1 MTWLFGHGNAPR
13 APVLV
18 ALLVLLNALLLRA
31 IDPEALVR
39 LRDLSFDAYQRIKPR
54 EVPADLPVR
63 IVDIDEAALAEYGQW
78 PWPRDTVARLVN
90 RLREQGAAVIAFD
103 VVFAE
108 ADRHSPAAIASNLPE
123 EIRNSDVRRT
133 LESLPNYDEVL
144 AEAMARAN
152 VVTGFAFDPNAK
164 GKAPRRMWG
173 VANNTG
179 EKDAK
184 MVPELIRQ
192 FIPQQTGVVITLPI
206 LEQSAKGNGSV
217 TPVVEGAIVRRV
229 PMLFRLAGQRD
240 EDLYP
245 ALSAEAVRVAQG
257 ASTYLVKWS
266 GAQGFEAF
274 GERTG
279 VGSIRVGQLTID
291 TDAYGRMALYD
302 SGYQPSRF
310 VSAKD
315 VMKRRVP
322 ADKIDGQIVFIGTS
336 AVGLK
341 DLRNTPTQ
349 DSVAG
354 VEIHAQIVEQML
366 TQTFLERPDYADGAE
381 FLYLAAIGLA
391 FVLLLPRLS
400 AGVMALVAVGF
411 IGIGIVVPWIAF
423 AQIRLLFDPIYPP
436 ATLALIY
443 VSGSALS
450 FMRAE
455 RDRREIRGAFNLYL
469 SPDQVEAVVRNPDL
483 LKLGGEQ
490 REITVMFTDV
500 RGFTRISE
508 QFDPQGLTR
517 FMNRFLTPMTDM
529 IQARSGTIDKYMG
542 DAIMAFWNAPLTI
555 EAHAS
560 RACEAALAMQARLV
574 TLNEEWKAEAE
585 GEGRHHI
592 PVNIGV
598 GLNTGHASVGNFGS
612 EQRLTY
618 SCLGDAVNLAS
629 RLEGQCKTY
638 VVGIVIGD
646 GTAKQVPS
654 LATLELDLIM
664 VKGKTEPERMFGLLG
679 DATVAQ
685 SATYRELTER
695 QGEFLALYRAGK
707 FAEALALIDGLN
719 GMAANLGWKQG
730 YYEMMRTRIQE
741 LIHEPP
747 ADWNGVYVAKE
758 K

>member
-1 MTWLFGHGNAPR
+1 
-13 APVLV
+13 
-18 ALLVLLNALLLRA
+18 
-31 IDPEALVR
+31 
-39 LRDLSFDAYQRIKPR
+39 
-54 EVPADLPVR
+54 
-63 IVDIDEAALAEYGQW
+63 
-78 PWPRDTVARLVN
+78 
-90 RLREQGAAVIAFD
+90 
-103 VVFAE
+103 
-108 ADRHSPAAIASNLPE
+108 
-123 EIRNSDVRRT
+123 
-133 LESLPNYDEVL
+133 
-144 AEAMARAN
+144 
-152 VVTGFAFDPNAK
+152 
-164 GKAPRRMWG
+164 
-173 VANNTG
+173 
-179 EKDAK
+179 
-184 MVPELIRQ
+184 
-192 FIPQQTGVVITLPI
+192 
-206 LEQSAKGNGSV
+206 
-217 TPVVEGAIVRRV
+217 
-229 PMLFRLAGQRD
+229 
-240 EDLYP
+240 
-245 ALSAEAVRVAQG
+245 
-257 ASTYLVKWS
+257 
-266 GAQGFEAF
+266 
-274 GERTG
+274 
-279 VGSIRVGQLTID
+279 
-291 TDAYGRMALYD
+291 
-302 SGYQPSRF
+302 
-310 VSAKD
+310 
-315 VMKRRVP
+315 
-322 ADKIDGQIVFIGTS
+322 
-336 AVGLK
+336 
-341 DLRNTPTQ
+341 
-349 DSVAG
+349 
-354 VEIHAQIVEQML
+354 
-366 TQTFLERPDYADGAE
+366 
-381 FLYLAAIGLA
+381 
-391 FVLLLPRLS
+391 
-400 AGVMALVAVGF
+400 VAVGF

-469 SPDQVEAVVRNPDL
+469 SPAQVEAVVRNPDL

-529 IQARSGTIDKYMG
+529 IQARNGTIDKYMG

-555 EAHAS
+555 DAHPS

-585 GEGRHHI
+585 AEGRHHI
-592 PVNIGV
+592 PVNIGI

-638 VVGIVIGD
+638 V
-646 GTAKQVPS
+646 
-654 LATLELDLIM
+654 E
-664 VKGKTEPERMFGLLG
+664 GKTEPERMFGLLG

-685 SATYRELTER
+685 TPGYRELAER
-695 QGEFLALYRAGK
+695 QAEFLALYRAGK

-719 GMAANLGWKQG
+719 GMAASLGWKQG